1 MREEW
6 WKEAVVY
13 QIYPRSFYDSNNDG
27 VGDINGIIQ
36 KLDYLKE
43 LGIDVI
49 WLSPVYQ
56 YPNADNGYD
65 ISDYHTIMKEF
76 GTMEDFDHLLN
87 EAHKRNLRIVMDL
100 VVNHTSD
107 EHEWFTKSRSLPDS
121 RYRDYYIWKRGKNGG
136 TPNNW
141 GSWFYNSAWEY
152 EADTDMYYLHIFSKK
167 QPDLN
172 WDNPLLR
179 EEIYSMMTW
188 WLDKGGDGFRM
199 DVISLIS
206 KNPSFPDGEVTGA
219 YGDFGD
225 LTPYCENGPRVHE
238 YLQEMNDKVLS
249 KYDIMTVGETPNA
262 SVDDAAKFAN
272 CDGTE
277 LNMVFQFEHVS
288 IDYGQF
294 GKYTENRYRLKDL
307 IAVLSKWQDGLCD
320 KGWNSLYWEN
330 HDQPRSV
337 TRFGDVSTPLY
348 WEKSGKMLATC
359 LYMLQGTPYIYQ
371 GQEIGMTNPRF
382 ESFADYK
389 DIEAKNA
396 HRDLVEEQKIMTEDQ
411 FLRCVFNLGRDNA
424 RTPMQWNNSSY
435 AGFSKEPPWMKVNPD
450 YQDINVE
457 KQQNDPDSILSYYKT
472 LIKLRKNY
480 KVIVYGKYELL
491 NPISEYIWAYKRKL
505 DNTVMTVMANF
516 SDHTVGCEY
525 FKQESGIL
533 LSNYRQHQILKL
545 QPYEVIVQLEQ

>member
-56 YPNADNGYD
+56 SPNADNGYD

-188 WLDKGGDGFRM
+188 WLDKG
-199 DVISLIS
+199 
-206 KNPSFPDGEVTGA
+206 
-219 YGDFGD
+219 
-225 LTPYCENGPRVHE
+225 
-238 YLQEMNDKVLS
+238 
-249 KYDIMTVGETPNA
+249 
-262 SVDDAAKFAN
+262 
-272 CDGTE
+272 
-277 LNMVFQFEHVS
+277 
-288 IDYGQF
+288 
-294 GKYTENRYRLKDL
+294 
-307 IAVLSKWQDGLCD
+307 
-320 KGWNSLYWEN
+320 
-330 HDQPRSV
+330 
-337 TRFGDVSTPLY
+337 
-348 WEKSGKMLATC
+348 
-359 LYMLQGTPYIYQ
+359 
-371 GQEIGMTNPRF
+371 
-382 ESFADYK
+382 
-389 DIEAKNA
+389 
-396 HRDLVEEQKIMTEDQ
+396 
-411 FLRCVFNLGRDNA
+411 
-424 RTPMQWNNSSY
+424 
-435 AGFSKEPPWMKVNPD
+435 
-450 YQDINVE
+450 
-457 KQQNDPDSILSYYKT
+457 
-472 LIKLRKNY
+472 
-480 KVIVYGKYELL
+480 
-491 NPISEYIWAYKRKL
+491 
-505 DNTVMTVMANF
+505 
-516 SDHTVGCEY
+516 
-525 FKQESGIL
+525 
-533 LSNYRQHQILKL
+533 
-545 QPYEVIVQLEQ
+545 

>member
-1 MREEW
+1 
-6 WKEAVVY
+6 
-13 QIYPRSFYDSNNDG
+13 
-27 VGDINGIIQ
+27 
-36 KLDYLKE
+36 
-43 LGIDVI
+43 
-49 WLSPVYQ
+49 
-56 YPNADNGYD
+56 
-65 ISDYHTIMKEF
+65 
-76 GTMEDFDHLLN
+76 MEDFDHLLI

-121 RYRDYYIWKRGKNGG
+121 KYHDYYIWKRGRNGG
-136 TPNNW
+136 APNNW

-152 EADTDMYYLHIFSKK
+152 EDNTDMYYLHIFSKK

-179 EEIYSMMTW
+179 EEVYSMMTW
-188 WLDKGGDGFRM
+188 WLDKGVDGFRM

-238 YLQEMNDKVLS
+238 YLKEMNEKVLS

-307 IAVLSKWQDGLCD
+307 IEVLSKWQDGLSD
-320 KGWNSLYWEN
+320 KGWNSLYFEN

-337 TRFGDVSTPLY
+337 SRFGDVSTPLY
-348 WEKSGKMLATC
+348 WEKSAKMLATC

-396 HRDLVEEQKIMTEDQ
+396 YRDLVEEQKIMTEDQ

-435 AGFSKEPPWMKVNPD
+435 AGFSKAAPWMKVNPD

-457 KQQNDPDSILSYYKT
+457 KQRNDPDSILSYYKT

-516 SDHTVGCEY
+516 SDQTVGCEL